1 MTSSCSRSLMRVLA
15 LCAELLQA
23 LQGVAQNLAKVSE
36 LIMEAEA
43 LRLLEMLV
51 VQPASSAPSRIKAR
65 IANVQLQFEAALCH
79 RHWCVLAHVN
89 ACLGCCHK

>member
-65 IANVQLQFEAALCH
+65 IANVQFEAALCH